1 MSAVFALVHGA
12 WHRGACWSPL
22 VTELEQRGHRCI
34 VVDLPSDDP
43 AAGVDEYTASVVDA
57 VCDVREPLVLVG
69 HSLGGLT
76 IPLVAAKRDVALLV
90 NLCALLPQPG
100 LSLGGQRQLEPDMMT
115 IAWRES
121 YLPQQQRLE
130 DGTSAW
136 PVDVAADIFYHD
148 CPEGLLPRALEALRP
163 QGPRPMTETTP
174 LEHWPSVPAIYVLT
188 TEDRVVNPAWS
199 RRAAR
204 ERLGVDPVE
213 LPGGHSPFV
222 SRPGELAA
230 VLLEATDQAGAATDN

>member
-1 MSAVFALVHGA
+1 
-12 WHRGACWSPL
+12 
-22 VTELEQRGHRCI
+22 
-34 VVDLPSDDP
+34 
-43 AAGVDEYTASVVDA
+43 
-57 VCDVREPLVLVG
+57 
-69 HSLGGLT
+69 
-76 IPLVAAKRDVALLV
+76 
-90 NLCALLPQPG
+90 
-100 LSLGGQRQLEPDMMT
+100 
-115 IAWRES
+115 
-121 YLPQQQRLE
+121 
-130 DGTSAW
+130 
-136 PVDVAADIFYHD
+136 
-148 CPEGLLPRALEALRP
+148 
-163 QGPRPMTETTP
+163 MTETTP